1 MDSNKVNADKEMKQ
15 QGNKDHDQKPN
26 AAVGEKLTARKKMGT
41 ITMVTPPSFFQ
52 NQNRSFCLVNLSKK
66 DKDNFADQI
75 NKYFPKEDITIYL
88 WDDNNFSALDPFA
101 TDDAEYEKYLETWA
115 PNKKGRDYT
124 WLLNACRSATTVI
137 MNMDYSSNQM
147 KVWSGYILTM
157 SKTWFINSNED
168 DSASFG
174 VLNRN
179 KIQGMHELFP
189 KIRKLKDSQ

>member
-1 MDSNKVNADKEMKQ
+1 MDSNKTNSDKEMKQ
-15 QGNKDHDQKPN
+15 QGNKDLDQKPN
-26 AAVGEKLTARKKMGT
+26 AAVGEKLTLRKKMGT

-124 WLLNACRSATTVI
+124 WLLNACRAATTVI

>member
-1 MDSNKVNADKEMKQ
+1 MDSNKTNADKEMKQ
-15 QGNKDHDQKPN
+15 QGNKDLDQKPN
-26 AAVGEKLTARKKMGT
+26 AAVGEKLTLRKKMGT

-75 NKYFPKEDITIYL
+75 NKYFPKDDITIYL

-124 WLLNACRSATTVI
+124 WLLNACRAATTVI

-168 DSASFG
+168 DSQSFG

-189 KIRKLKDSQ
+189 KIKKLKDSQ

>member
-1 MDSNKVNADKEMKQ
+1 MSEQTDATRK
-15 QGNKDHDQKPN
+15 QGNKEQEIDR
-26 AAVGEKLTARKKMGT
+26 AVTGDKLNLRKKMGT

-52 NQNRSFCLVNLSKK
+52 NQNKSFCLINLSKK

-75 NKYFPKEDITIYL
+75 NKYFPKEDLTIYL
-88 WDDNNFSALDPFA
+88 WDDNNFSALDPFGN
-101 TDDAEYEKYLETWA
+101 DDPEYEKYLENWA

-124 WLLNACRSATTVI
+124 WLLNACRAATTVI
-137 MNMDYSSNQM
+137 LNMDYSSNQM

-157 SKTWFINSNED
+157 AKTWFLNSNTD

-179 KIQGMHELFP
+179 KINNMQELFP
-189 KIRKLKDSQ
+189 KIKKLKDNQ

>member
-1 MDSNKVNADKEMKQ
+1 MNSNKINSDKEMKL
-15 QGNKDHDQKPN
+15 QGNKEADKGPN

-88 WDDNNFSALDPFA
+88 WDDNNFSALDPFG
-101 TDDAEYEKYLETWA
+101 TDDEEYEKYLENWA

-168 DSASFG
+168 DSSSFG

>member
-1 MDSNKVNADKEMKQ
+1 MKQ
-15 QGNKDHDQKPN
+15 QGNKEADTGHN

-66 DKDNFADQI
+66 DKDNFATQI

-88 WDDNNFSALDPFA
+88 WDDNNFSALDPFG
-101 TDDAEYEKYLETWA
+101 TDDQEYEKYLENWA

-124 WLLNACRSATTVI
+124 WLLNACRAATTVI

>member
-1 MDSNKVNADKEMKQ
+1 MDSNKINADKEMKQ
-15 QGNKDHDQKPN
+15 QGNKDLDQKPN

-124 WLLNACRSATTVI
+124 WLLNACRAATTVI

-189 KIRKLKDSQ
+189 KIRKLKDNQ

>member
-15 QGNKDHDQKPN
+15 QGNKDLDQKPN
-26 AAVGEKLTARKKMGT
+26 AAVGEKLTLRKKMGT

-101 TDDAEYEKYLETWA
+101 TDDAEYEKYLETWK
-115 PNKKGRDYT
+115 PNKQGRDYT
-124 WLLNACRSATTVI
+124 WLLNACRAATTVI

>member
-1 MDSNKVNADKEMKQ
+1 MDSNKVNADKEMKI
-15 QGNKDHDQKPN
+15 QGNKEAEKGPN

-88 WDDNNFSALDPFA
+88 WDDNNFSALDPFG
-101 TDDAEYEKYLETWA
+101 TDDQEYEKYLENWA

>member
-1 MDSNKVNADKEMKQ
+1 MDKNKIDAGKEMKAK
-15 QGNKDHDQKPN
+15 GNKEADKGHN

-88 WDDNNFSALDPFA
+88 WDDNNFSALDPFG
-101 TDDAEYEKYLETWA
+101 TDDQEYEKYLETWA

-179 KIQGMHELFP
+179 KIAGMHELFP
-189 KIRKLKDSQ
+189 KIRKLKDNQ

>member
-15 QGNKDHDQKPN
+15 QGNKDLDQKPN

-124 WLLNACRSATTVI
+124 WLLNACRAATTVI

-189 KIRKLKDSQ
+189 KIKKLKDSQ